1 MADIPF
7 SDQLQYLAG
16 LKDVPANI
24 AGGMGGVVNAA
35 RDKFAGAVGKGA
47 QIADALATGGLLS
60 PLVQLVGQ
68 EAVGET
74 ANRQALQQEFA
85 RNALLA
91 LAAGGVARGVGAV
104 APRIAR
110 NLLGRTTEIGVHHSP
125 IGTITDMINPSV
137 ADRGITAWDQVPGY
151 SYFWNTANPQQAAG
165 EVTYQLKQ
173 LLERIIPEDYWA
185 RSAYITQV
193 PKRLVEPDPNVPGS
207 IARRVLGG
215 QRVVDRVVAP
225 GDFMTAQFPEEE
237 LVSKLVSAIARNEA
251 ANQALQRG
259 AAAAT
264 TGAKALSAAQQAAL
278 RAFIAKNQR

>member
-24 AGGMGGVVNAA
+24 AGGMGGFVNAA
-35 RDKFAGAVGKGA
+35 RDKVAGTVGRGA
-47 QIADALATGGLLS
+47 QIADALITGGLLS

-125 IGTITDMINPSV
+125 IGTITDTINPSV

-151 SYFWNTANPQQAAG
+151 SYFWNTANPKQAAS

>member
-151 SYFWNTANPQQAAG
+151 SYFWNTANPKQAAS